1 MTWWAWVLIGWALL
15 ALPFALWLG
24 GAARLIRRREPVTE
38 EPLEPLTVPDVLA
51 AGQPRGRATWARRP
65 ASLPRPRAGRFSAG
79 SREAPRR

>member
-1 MTWWAWVLIGWALL
+1 MTWWAWVLVGWALL

-51 AGQPRGRATWARRP
+51 AGRPGRRTARARRAAP
-65 ASLPRPRAGRFSAG
+65 LPRPRTGRFSAG